1 MKRFSC
7 VILLM
12 LLSSTA
18 HAREYSFSIGGH
30 RIHIEAAR
38 HCRSLSC
45 VSWSEF
51 GIRRSQDD
59 EAVTPALAKPVAVA
73 PACAPAPAA
82 APAVAAPSAAPAP
95 VPPPPISAPPLAPV
109 RAQIVPAP
117 VTPAPA
123 PLVQPAPVPAPVKP
137 PPVVLAQAPTTTIEL
152 AAANAQPAPKVEAAV
167 GKPKEKATVEATVTD
182 KPVETPDWAAD
193 WTPPA
198 TDTPASAKVA
208 EKPTK
213 VVTHD
218 DDTPVGDWQ
227 TEGKT
232 NLVRIESCGAALCGF
247 VLDAATHTK
256 GESVLIN
263 MKPKNDTEWT
273 GNVYSRASG
282 NSYYGTMTLKDGKT
296 LRVEACAL
304 GAFFCSGNNWT
315 RIEQKPASADDLIS
329 SHETAA
335 RVRS

>member
-1 MKRFSC
+1 MKRFSYA
-7 VILLM
+7 VLLM

-51 GIRRSQDD
+51 GTRRSQRDDD
-59 EAVTPALAKPVAVA
+59 EAVTPAPAKPVAVA

-82 APAVAAPSAAPAP
+82 AAAPSSAPAP
-95 VPPPPISAPPLAPV
+95 VPPPPISAPLPAPV

-123 PLVQPAPVPAPVKP
+123 PVVQPAPVPVKP
-137 PPVVLAQAPTTTIEL
+137 PAVVQAQAPSSIEL
-152 AAANAQPAPKVEAAV
+152 AAANAQPAPKPDTVA
-167 GKPKEKATVEATVTD
+167 GKPKEKATVEATMTD
-182 KPVETPDWAAD
+182 KPVETPDWAKD

-198 TDTPASAKVA
+198 RDTPAPPKVA

-213 VVTHD
+213 VVAHP

-227 TEGKT
+227 TEGKKG
-232 NLVRIESCGAALCGF
+232 LVRIEKCGASLCGYLLNEATNATGET
-247 VLDAATHTK
+247 VL
-256 GESVLIN
+256 SN
-263 MKPKNDTEWT
+263 MKPKNGTQWSGDI
-273 GNVYSRASG
+273 YSRASG
-282 NSYYGTMTLKDGKT
+282 NTYYARMTFTQPDT
-296 LRVEACAL
+296 LRVEACAI
-304 GAFFCSGNNWT
+304 GRFFCSGNDWT
-315 RIEQKPASADDLIS
+315 RVVKSDELVTSRDLPAAPKS
-329 SHETAA
+329 
-335 RVRS
+335 